1 METKITV
8 RGGQLSDQIQETIKN
23 KLSKLPK
30 FFDRTTG
37 IQVVAD
43 MQHTDSPKVEVI
55 VSAEEVS
62 DFFASGTGSNVLA
75 ALDSVM
81 NKLESQLRKHKE
93 KLKGHRTR
101 ETKHPETD
109 AV

>member
-1 METKITV
+1 METRITV
-8 RGGQLSDQIQETIKN
+8 RGGQLSDDIQETIKN
-23 KLSKLPK
+23 KVSKLPK

-43 MQHTDSPKVEVI
+43 MQHADKPKVELI

-62 DFFASGTGSNVLA
+62 DFFAADTGNNVLT

-81 NKLESQLRKHKE
+81 NKMEGQLRKHKE
-93 KLKGHRTR
+93 KLKDHR
-101 ETKHPETD
+101 
-109 AV
+109 